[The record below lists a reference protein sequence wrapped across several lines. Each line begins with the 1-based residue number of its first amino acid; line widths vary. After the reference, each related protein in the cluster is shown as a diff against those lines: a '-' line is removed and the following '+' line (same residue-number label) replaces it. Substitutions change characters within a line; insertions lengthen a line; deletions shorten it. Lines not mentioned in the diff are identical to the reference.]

1 MGLALLVLAVCG
13 ISVPLSHAKDTIV
26 FLVDLSES
34 NAANLTQME
43 QYMSRQVK
51 NMPKNN
57 QYAIVTFGANAVVEQ
72 FLTSE
77 KHSFQILS
85 APEQNADSDTRD
97 NVLGDVHNAADVFIF
112 ADDQVASMVAGGAL
126 YPVPNAD
133 EVKKANVEGAIDA
146 ATVDDTLYAYPMT
159 ADIETRQAIADYL
172 NKTYETA
179 FSADN
184 FYLTMGAALFLFVCF
199 RALTTSPEDESGSHP
214 CPPYSFGTGIPM
226 NPYFAIFATVS
237 AGTVLS
243 YGLFFCA
250 RGFTSVSA
258 KSLKRPLSYS
268 SCFLSKVKSMILTLL
283 NYDLF

>member
-1 MGLALLVLAVCG
+1 
-13 ISVPLSHAKDTIV
+13 
-26 FLVDLSES
+26 
-34 NAANLTQME
+34 
-43 QYMSRQVK
+43 MSRQVK

-57 QYAIVTFGANAVVEQ
+57 QYAIVTFGADVVVEQ

-77 KHSFQILS
+77 KRSFQILS
-85 APEQNADSDTRD
+85 ALEQNADSDTRD

-179 FSADN
+179 YN
-184 FYLTMGAALFLFVCF
+184 FYLTMGAAASLSVCF
-199 RALTTSPEDESGSHP
+199 RALTTSRKMVRGSHP

-237 AGTVLS
+237 AGNCSVS
-243 YGLFFCA
+243 SVSCA

-258 KSLKRPLSYS
+258 KSLKKAADHL
-268 SCFLSKVKSMILTLL
+268 SCFLSKVKSMILTLP
-283 NYDLF
+283 